1 MKQGEA
7 ESEKTEAI
15 VMWKCYQQSE
25 RGFTMSG
32 DRPSRWNIRLDLLL
46 SIYVLIIV
54 FFCFV
59 SENPVNQY
67 PRSYHLL

>member
-46 SIYVLIIV
+46 KFTY
-54 FFCFV
+54 
-59 SENPVNQY
+59 
-67 PRSYHLL
+67 

>member
-1 MKQGEA
+1 MKQGVA

-15 VMWKCYQQSE
+15 VTWKSYQQSE

-32 DRPSRWNIRLDLLL
+32 DRPARWNIRLDLLL

-54 FFCFV
+54 FFFV
-59 SENPVNQY
+59 SENPVTQY